1 MALSKKD
8 LQQAADDLMCD
19 LPAIQ
24 AVAEVESKGEPF
36 YSDGFPV
43 ILFERHKF
51 SQFTEGIYDKSNP
64 RISNPKSGG
73 YSPPRGP
80 RSLAER
86 NEKWQRAKFSEAWAL
101 DRLAALKSC
110 SYGRF
115 QIMGFNY
122 KACGFLS
129 VDAFYDAMRDESLQ
143 LRAFVNFVRSQGLD
157 GHLRSHNWAKF
168 ARGYNGPRYK
178 DNDYDTKMAQAYEK
192 YVTLSSSPA
201 PQAPATESATKPP
214 VIILP
219 VTEDKQDSAGDLS
232 ILDRVSSP
240 FIAVKQKF
248 DVLGV
253 DPTKISKSSAVT
265 TIGLKAWGAIL
276 MAVSFFYDN
285 PIYLGAATALIVVG
299 AVVFIFAK
307 RNATARTTNVQTTV
321 NVEAK

>member
-1 MALSKKD
+1 LRLQADLFLFMALSVSAKGRQFITEHEGEVLYVYLDPIGLPTVGVGHLVEPEERSQYPVGRKITKAHSQELLSRD
-8 LQQAADDLMCD
+8 LRKFEAGVRAA
-19 LPAIQ
+19 
-24 AVAEVESKGEPF
+24 VRW
-36 YSDGFPV
+36 PV
-43 ILFERHKF
+43 NQN
-51 SQFTEGIYDKSNP
+51 QFDALV
-64 RISNPKSGG
+64 
-73 YSPPRGP
+73 
-80 RSLAER
+80 SLAFNIGLANFKKSSVVRHLNVPDKEKAANAFLAWNKARKDGKLVVLPGLVRRRKEER
-86 NEKWQRAKFSEAWAL
+86 AL
-101 DRLAALKSC
+101 
-110 SYGRF
+110 F
-115 QIMGFNY
+115 
-122 KACGFLS
+122 
-129 VDAFYDAMRDESLQ
+129 
-143 LRAFVNFVRSQGLD
+143 
-157 GHLRSHNWAKF
+157 
-168 ARGYNGPRYK
+168 
-178 DNDYDTKMAQAYEK
+178 
-192 YVTLSSSPA
+192 LSSSPA